1 MWKEDIYTFPPRPI
15 DDTRPL
21 NKLPRG
27 EPIAI
32 FCLSMKSLTSLHFGR
47 RVIRFDILP
56 VSLATLNK
64 WRLATGCDIMI
75 QCVGSY
81 AHHISVLA
89 RVALMKIVQ
98 R

>member
-1 MWKEDIYTFPPRPI
+1 MIDTRLYIYTFPLRPI
-15 DDTRPL
+15 DDTGPL

-32 FCLSMKSLTSLHFGR
+32 FCLSMKSLTSLQFGR
-47 RVIRFDILP
+47 RVIRFDNLP

-64 WRLATGCDIMI
+64 WRLATGYDIMI

-81 AHHISVLA
+81 AHHISYSPEWL
-89 RVALMKIVQ
+89 
-98 R
+98 